1 MTSTSTQ
8 RVGQRYHQGD
18 RVKKRTIGG
27 GKPTRYGTVLKP
39 IEDKDRRG
47 SKIWYYSVQWDD
59 LKTPATHAQ
68 QSLIPLND

>member
-1 MTSTSTQ
+1 MTSI

-18 RVKKRTIGG
+18 RVKKRTAGG
-27 GKPTRYGTVLKP
+27 NKPPRYGTVLEP
-39 IEDKDRRG
+39 IEGKDSRK

-59 LKTPATHAQ
+59 LKSPAIHAQ

>member
-8 RVGQRYHQGD
+8 RVGQRYHHGD

-47 SKIWYYSVQWDD
+47 S
-59 LKTPATHAQ
+59 
-68 QSLIPLND
+68 